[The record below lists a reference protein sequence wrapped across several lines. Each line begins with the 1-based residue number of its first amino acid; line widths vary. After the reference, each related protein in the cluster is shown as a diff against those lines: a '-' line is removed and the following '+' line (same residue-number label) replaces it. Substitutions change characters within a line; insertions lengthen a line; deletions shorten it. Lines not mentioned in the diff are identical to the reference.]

1 MVASRATQGDKSPVP
16 KDDGKMFGCV
26 WRKKNR
32 AWIATFSSKKRRKK
46 QKTGRG
52 GGGGGGGGQ
61 MPICSKPRLLERS
74 SLNLGTQPDE
84 RTLDPRCTRGTSK
97 AAVDK
102 QRRFEEASTSRPCSG
117 ECFFLPPLD
126 LHLPPRI
133 PKREGQS
140 GRQDLQFQAPLVN
153 LRRSKPLF
161 FPSFAEY
168 TRARVAPFVFAC
180 SPLSF
185 PRRVLRRGGSTIVFL
200 VGAGW
205 SASEHGA
212 HADSRPGSVAPF
224 PGGGKAVRSSKTSAL
239 FGFLSR
245 GATCTAATISSF
257 PRKASSQLCFFALL
271 LKTLTTQSLSLSLEL
286 PRFQPLLVSPRRATL
301 LYSTHAERTTKNER
315 TRRQFGRFNA
325 LGDASAAHNELKV
338 QRT

>member
-1 MVASRATQGDKSPVP
+1 M
-16 KDDGKMFGCV
+16 
-26 WRKKNR
+26 
-32 AWIATFSSKKRRKK
+32 
-46 QKTGRG
+46 
-52 GGGGGGGGQ
+52 
-61 MPICSKPRLLERS
+61 
-74 SLNLGTQPDE
+74 
-84 RTLDPRCTRGTSK
+84 
-97 AAVDK
+97 
-102 QRRFEEASTSRPCSG
+102 QRRMF
-117 ECFFLPPLD
+117 FFLPPLD

-271 LKTLTTQSLSLSLEL
+271 LKTLTTQSLSLSLSL
-286 PRFQPLLVSPRRATL
+286 SLSRASKIPASSRFSSQSNSPVQ
-301 LYSTHAERTTKNER
+301 H
-315 TRRQFGRFNA
+315 TRRKN
-325 LGDASAAHNELKV
+325 NKK
-338 QRT
+338 

>member
-1 MVASRATQGDKSPVP
+1 M
-16 KDDGKMFGCV
+16 
-26 WRKKNR
+26 
-32 AWIATFSSKKRRKK
+32 
-46 QKTGRG
+46 
-52 GGGGGGGGQ
+52 
-61 MPICSKPRLLERS
+61 
-74 SLNLGTQPDE
+74 
-84 RTLDPRCTRGTSK
+84 
-97 AAVDK
+97 
-102 QRRFEEASTSRPCSG
+102 QRRMF
-117 ECFFLPPLD
+117 FFLPPLD

-153 LRRSKPLF
+153 LRRSKPLI

-271 LKTLTTQSLSLSLEL
+271 LKTLTTQSLSLSLSLSLEL

>member
-1 MVASRATQGDKSPVP
+1 M
-16 KDDGKMFGCV
+16 
-26 WRKKNR
+26 
-32 AWIATFSSKKRRKK
+32 
-46 QKTGRG
+46 
-52 GGGGGGGGQ
+52 
-61 MPICSKPRLLERS
+61 
-74 SLNLGTQPDE
+74 
-84 RTLDPRCTRGTSK
+84 
-97 AAVDK
+97 
-102 QRRFEEASTSRPCSG
+102 QRRMF
-117 ECFFLPPLD
+117 FFLPPLD

-271 LKTLTTQSLSLSLEL
+271 LKTLTTQSLSLSLSL
-286 PRFQPLLVSPRRATL
+286 SLSSFQDSSLFSFLLAEQLSCTAHTQKEQQKMNGRDASSDASMPLATRVQPTMSSK
-301 LYSTHAERTTKNER
+301 YNER
-315 TRRQFGRFNA
+315 SSFQRKLNMVRSSVISSCLQLRLVDDVA
-325 LGDASAAHNELKV
+325 RKPHNRWPEKEKQVDPPSKCL
-338 QRT
+338 RSYD

>member
-1 MVASRATQGDKSPVP
+1 M
-16 KDDGKMFGCV
+16 
-26 WRKKNR
+26 
-32 AWIATFSSKKRRKK
+32 
-46 QKTGRG
+46 
-52 GGGGGGGGQ
+52 
-61 MPICSKPRLLERS
+61 
-74 SLNLGTQPDE
+74 
-84 RTLDPRCTRGTSK
+84 
-97 AAVDK
+97 
-102 QRRFEEASTSRPCSG
+102 QRRMF
-117 ECFFLPPLD
+117 FFLPPLD

-271 LKTLTTQSLSLSLEL
+271 LKTLTTQSLSLSLSL
-286 PRFQPLLVSPRRATL
+286 SSFQDSSLFSFLLAEQLSCTAHTQKEQQKMNGRDASSDASMPLATRVQPTMSSK
-301 LYSTHAERTTKNER
+301 YNER
-315 TRRQFGRFNA
+315 SSFQRKLNMVRSSVISSCLQLRLVDDVA
-325 LGDASAAHNELKV
+325 RKPHNRWPEKEKQVDPPSKCL
-338 QRT
+338 RSYD

>member
-1 MVASRATQGDKSPVP
+1 
-16 KDDGKMFGCV
+16 MF
-26 WRKKNR
+26 
-32 AWIATFSSKKRRKK
+32 
-46 QKTGRG
+46 
-52 GGGGGGGGQ
+52 
-61 MPICSKPRLLERS
+61 
-74 SLNLGTQPDE
+74 
-84 RTLDPRCTRGTSK
+84 
-97 AAVDK
+97 
-102 QRRFEEASTSRPCSG
+102 
-117 ECFFLPPLD
+117 FFLPPLD

-271 LKTLTTQSLSLSLEL
+271 LKTLTTQSLSLSLSL
-286 PRFQPLLVSPRRATL
+286 SSFQDSSLFSFLLAEQLSCTAHTQKEQQKMNGRDASSDASMPLATRVQPTMSSK
-301 LYSTHAERTTKNER
+301 YNER
-315 TRRQFGRFNA
+315 SSFQRKLNMVRSSVISSCLQLRHVDDVA
-325 LGDASAAHNELKV
+325 RKPHNRWPEKEKQVDPPSKCL
-338 QRT
+338 RSYD

>member
-1 MVASRATQGDKSPVP
+1 M
-16 KDDGKMFGCV
+16 
-26 WRKKNR
+26 
-32 AWIATFSSKKRRKK
+32 
-46 QKTGRG
+46 
-52 GGGGGGGGQ
+52 
-61 MPICSKPRLLERS
+61 
-74 SLNLGTQPDE
+74 
-84 RTLDPRCTRGTSK
+84 
-97 AAVDK
+97 
-102 QRRFEEASTSRPCSG
+102 QRRMF
-117 ECFFLPPLD
+117 FFLPPLD

-271 LKTLTTQSLSLSLEL
+271 LKTLTTQSLSLSLSL
-286 PRFQPLLVSPRRATL
+286 SLSSFQDSSLFSFLL
-301 LYSTHAERTTKNER
+301 AEQLSCTAHTQKEQQKMN
-315 TRRQFGRFNA
+315 GR
-325 LGDASAAHNELKV
+325 DASSDASMPLATRVQPTMSSKYNECSSFQRKLNMVRSSVISSCLQLRLVDDVARKPHNRWPEKEKQVDPPSKCL
-338 QRT
+338 RSYD

>member
-1 MVASRATQGDKSPVP
+1 
-16 KDDGKMFGCV
+16 MF
-26 WRKKNR
+26 
-32 AWIATFSSKKRRKK
+32 
-46 QKTGRG
+46 
-52 GGGGGGGGQ
+52 
-61 MPICSKPRLLERS
+61 
-74 SLNLGTQPDE
+74 
-84 RTLDPRCTRGTSK
+84 
-97 AAVDK
+97 
-102 QRRFEEASTSRPCSG
+102 
-117 ECFFLPPLD
+117 FFLPPLD

-271 LKTLTTQSLSLSLEL
+271 LKTLTTQSLSLSLSS
-286 PRFQPLLVSPRRATL
+286 FQDSSLFSFLLAEQLSCTAHTQKEQQKMNGRDASSDASMPLATRVQPTMSSK
-301 LYSTHAERTTKNER
+301 YNER
-315 TRRQFGRFNA
+315 SSFQRKLNMVRSSVISSCLQLRLVDDVA
-325 LGDASAAHNELKV
+325 RKPHNRWPEKEKQVDPPSKCL
-338 QRT
+338 RSYD

>member
-1 MVASRATQGDKSPVP
+1 M
-16 KDDGKMFGCV
+16 
-26 WRKKNR
+26 
-32 AWIATFSSKKRRKK
+32 
-46 QKTGRG
+46 
-52 GGGGGGGGQ
+52 
-61 MPICSKPRLLERS
+61 
-74 SLNLGTQPDE
+74 
-84 RTLDPRCTRGTSK
+84 
-97 AAVDK
+97 
-102 QRRFEEASTSRPCSG
+102 QRRMF
-117 ECFFLPPLD
+117 FFLPPLD

-257 PRKASSQLCFFALL
+257 PRKASSQLLL
-271 LKTLTTQSLSLSLEL
+271 FCTSLKDFDNTVSLSLSLSL
-286 PRFQPLLVSPRRATL
+286 SLSSFQDSSLFSFLLAEQLSCTAHTQKEQQKMNGRDASSDASMPLATRVQPTMSSK
-301 LYSTHAERTTKNER
+301 YNER
-315 TRRQFGRFNA
+315 SSFQRKLNMVRSSVISSCLQLRLVDDVA
-325 LGDASAAHNELKV
+325 RKPHNRWPEKEKQVDPPSKCL
-338 QRT
+338 RSYD